1 MLTSALSENEV
12 KALETYFSASINEK
26 SYSHNGLSRHGLA
39 ISVNDNLYFIKRFDD
54 CDDEGLLLEKHVSQL
69 ISRSEQAA
77 NLTPKLVANIGALL
91 IYEFVE
97 HQILADINVC
107 LEKKIETTTNRV
119 ALFHQLNKQNIQRL
133 NIKQT
138 TRDLLASCQFPHRLN
153 SSLKQYIDQ
162 LPLSNNDEREVL
174 CHGDL
179 NFANIIKPLHI
190 EERDNGEESSTTVNE
205 CTFLLIDFESSCVAH
220 PAFDIAMCI
229 AINRLDRTI
238 ALSSLIDIFLNNLRR
253 FNKSLYGFSYE
264 MVMRYLPYCYLIN
277 SLWYFAKAK
286 QRRSSVHRDLAM
298 AQIEGLTACFKLS
311 QDLVHEMRQEAN
323 KLRLTTM
330 HSATT

>member
-1 MLTSALSENEV
+1 
-12 KALETYFSASINEK
+12 
-26 SYSHNGLSRHGLA
+26 
-39 ISVNDNLYFIKRFDD
+39 
-54 CDDEGLLLEKHVSQL
+54 
-69 ISRSEQAA
+69 
-77 NLTPKLVANIGALL
+77 
-91 IYEFVE
+91 
-97 HQILADINVC
+97 
-107 LEKKIETTTNRV
+107 
-119 ALFHQLNKQNIQRL
+119 
-133 NIKQT
+133 
-138 TRDLLASCQFPHRLN
+138 
-153 SSLKQYIDQ
+153 
-162 LPLSNNDEREVL
+162 
-174 CHGDL
+174 
-179 NFANIIKPLHI
+179 
-190 EERDNGEESSTTVNE
+190 
-205 CTFLLIDFESSCVAH
+205 
-220 PAFDIAMCI
+220 MCI